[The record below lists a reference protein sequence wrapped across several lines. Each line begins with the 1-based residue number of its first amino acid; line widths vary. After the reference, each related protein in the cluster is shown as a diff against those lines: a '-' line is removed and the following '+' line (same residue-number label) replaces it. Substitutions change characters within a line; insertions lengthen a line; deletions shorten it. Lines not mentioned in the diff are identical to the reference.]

1 MNARDELRRYV
12 NLMGDMWT
20 SPKVTDERV
29 EQLYAAVRAEVLA
42 EQTAEVDRLRESL
55 VATKRAWAAADEQ
68 AGHERGRRTADT
80 YLAAAAL
87 VEDRACDA
95 DFTHDPQHIAGLRE
109 AAELLTRRAGEVR

>member
-1 MNARDELRRYV
+1 MSARDELRKYV

-29 EQLYAAVRAEVLA
+29 ERLYAAVRAEVLA
-42 EQTAEVDRLRESL
+42 EAKAETA
-55 VATKRAWAAADEQ
+55 A
-68 AGHERGRRTADT
+68 T

-87 VEDRACDA
+87 VDDRACDA

-109 AAELLTRRAGEVR
+109 AVELLTRRAGEVR